1 MPMDLVGV
9 SKDLGMVPTDL
20 GMVTKDL
27 GGMPM
32 DLGVAPMEL
41 GVVPT
46 DLGGMPAMTLLFW
59 FLDIL
64 FNLQNSHWKKGRKL
78 AERMFSF

>member
-1 MPMDLVGV
+1 MPMDSGV
-9 SKDLGMVPTDL
+9 A
-20 GMVTKDL
+20 
-27 GGMPM
+27 PM
-32 DLGVAPMEL
+32 DLGVAPKDL
-41 GVVPT
+41 GWIPKDFGRMPT

-78 AERMFSF
+78 AERMLSFYL

>member
-9 SKDLGMVPTDL
+9 
-20 GMVTKDL
+20 
-27 GGMPM
+27 PM
-32 DLGVAPMEL
+32 DMGVAPK
-41 GVVPT
+41 

-78 AERMFSF
+78 AERKKK